1 MWESALGWRDEEC
14 YDISMVVTRK
24 TEEMNVD
31 EIHYENGRWV
41 ELAEDR
47 V

>member
-1 MWESALGWRDEEC
+1 MRLQWRDEEC

-24 TEEMNVD
+24 TQEMNAGETYYD
-31 EIHYENGRWV
+31 NGRWV
-41 ELAEDR
+41 ELAQDR